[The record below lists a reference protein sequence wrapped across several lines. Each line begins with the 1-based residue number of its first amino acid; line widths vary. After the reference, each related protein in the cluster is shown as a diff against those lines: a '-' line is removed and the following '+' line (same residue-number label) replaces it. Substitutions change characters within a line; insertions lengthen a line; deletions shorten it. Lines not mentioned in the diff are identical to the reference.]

1 MPAHEFDPLEPRRL
15 LAWGTYPTLIHQD
28 LAVQNYP
35 QLNGGGRLIV
45 VIDSGVNANHPALA
59 SHLWKNPGEIP
70 GDGKDN
76 DNNGYVDDVTGYD
89 FLRNDPTP
97 DDENGHGTATN
108 GILAASPFTY
118 NSATYQGVAQ
128 GAKIINL
135 KVLDQTGAS
144 NPGAELRIEKALQW
158 VEAMNRRYPITA
170 INMSLWTPD
179 NLFGVYADEFKRLYA
194 AGVIISASG
203 GQDDPNH
210 DAHYP
215 GRAPEAYA
223 ASVSDELDHMSPNV
237 NRGPNLDLL
246 APGVRIP
253 IPNRKDAGFALAS
266 EGSSNSAPF
275 VTATA
280 TLIKQAWP
288 TATQAEVLQ
297 VMKDSGKPIKDTT
310 TQYTYSGRTYPR
322 IDINAALKLA
332 IARNPVKPLVPQSP
346 FKGTPFVAGQRIE
359 AEDFDNGGE
368 GVSFHDTTVSNL
380 PGNFDRAT
388 SVDINT
394 TADSGGGHVVG
405 YAVAGEWLEY
415 TINVATAGSYTFA
428 ARVASQGDGG
438 RFHAEVDGANVTGTL
453 AVPNTASWTTYT
465 NVTRTVTLPAGKHV
479 LRIALDANNTIGF
492 TANFNYFSFTAIST
506 PTPPP
511 PPTQPPPTPPPP
523 TPPPVVMPPPA
534 PTSTNISA
542 DVGAPKPAGATTVLA
557 FGKDYDLKA
566 GGADVYGT
574 TDQFR
579 FAYRVLAGD
588 FDVVVRL
595 DGLAATDSWAKAG
608 LMARESLAANARN
621 VFAFAT
627 PSTNGYRLQ
636 TRTATGGSTTLS
648 ATGGAVT
655 YPNTWLR
662 LRRVGNT
669 FTAYRGTTGTTWA
682 QYAATTM
689 TLPSNIYVGMAA
701 TSHNTTTAT
710 AARFR
715 SFKVG

>member
-1 MPAHEFDPLEPRRL
+1 MPAPEIDSLEPRQL

-45 VIDSGVNANHPALA
+45 VIDSGVNANHPSLA
-59 SHLWKNPGEIP
+59 SHLWNNPGEIP
-70 GDGKDN
+70 GDGIDN
-76 DNNGYVDDVTGYD
+76 DRDGYVDDVSGYD
-89 FLRNDPTP
+89 FVRNDGAP

-118 NSATYQGVAQ
+118 NGATYQGVAQ
-128 GAKIINL
+128 GAKVINL
-135 KVLDQTGAS
+135 KVLDQDGP
-144 NPGAELRIEKALQW
+144 NDVGFQGRVEKALQW

-170 INMSLWTPD
+170 INMSFWTKD
-179 NLFGVYADEFKRLYA
+179 NEFPVYADEFQRLYA
-194 AGVIISASG
+194 AGVILSASG

-210 DAHYP
+210 DVHYP

-223 ASVSDELDHMSPNV
+223 SSVSDELDHMSPNV

-246 APGVRIP
+246 APGVRVP
-253 IPNRKDAGFALAS
+253 IPNRKDAGFSLAG
-266 EGSSNSAPF
+266 EGSSNSAPHT
-275 VTATA
+275 TALA
-280 TLIKQAWP
+280 VLIKQAWP

-310 TQYTYSGRTYPR
+310 TGYTYSGLTYPR

-346 FKGTPFVAGQRIE
+346 FKGTPFVDGQRIE

-380 PGNFDRAT
+380 PGNFYRAT

-394 TADSGGGHVVG
+394 TSDSGGGHVVG

-415 TINVATAGSYTFA
+415 TINVATAGTYTFA

-465 NVTRTVTLPAGKHV
+465 NVTKTVTLPAGRHV

-492 TANFNYFSFTAIST
+492 TGNFNYFSFTAINT
-506 PTPPP
+506 PT
-511 PPTQPPPTPPPP
+511 PPPTPPPP
-523 TPPPVVMPPPA
+523 TTPPPTTPPPA
-534 PTSTNISA
+534 PTATIISA
-542 DVGAPKPAGATTVLA
+542 DIGAPKPTGATTVLA
-557 FGKDYDLKA
+557 FNRDYDLKA
-566 GGADVYGT
+566 GGADIYGT

-579 FAYRVLAGD
+579 FAYRILAGD

-595 DGLAATDSWAKAG
+595 DALAATDPFAKAG
-608 LMARESLAANARN
+608 LMARESLAADARN

-627 PSTNGYRLQ
+627 PNTNGYRLQ

-648 ATGGAVT
+648 TNPAPVT

-662 LRRVGNT
+662 LKRTGNT
-669 FTAYRGTTGTTWA
+669 FTAYRSTTGTTWT
-682 QYAATTM
+682 QYATTTM
-689 TLPSNIYVGMAA
+689 SLPTNIYVGLAA

-710 AARFR
+710 VAKFR
-715 SFKVG
+715 GLKIA